1 MRKTLQVFT
10 AALTLAI
17 LIWTLPSLAQD
28 RFTDNRDG
36 TVTDNQTGLMW
47 AKTDNQGDVTWK
59 NAERYCKIGPP
70 QIIGK
75 YDDWRMPTIAELETL
90 YHKEGEGYE
99 TDCGQVVKVLPAI
112 QLSCG
117 WVWSSEQKSIT
128 ARVFNFHRG
137 YIYTDRRVH
146 MKHYRALPVRNVKK

>member
-1 MRKTLQVFT
+1 MQRTLKTFT
-10 AALTLAI
+10 VI
-17 LIWTLPSLAQD
+17 LSLSLLLWALPSLAQD
-28 RFTDNRDG
+28 RFTDNGDG

-47 AKTDNQGDVTWK
+47 AKTDTQGDVTWK
-59 NAERYCKIGPP
+59 DAERYCKVGPP

-75 YDDWRMPTIAELETL
+75 YDDWRMPTIEELETI

-99 TDCGQVVKVLPAI
+99 TDCGQVVKVFPAI

-146 MKHYRALPVRNVKK
+146 MKHYRALPVRSMKK